1 MNILGM
7 DSDRELSH
15 QPTAP
20 PARRALI
27 TGASSGIGKATARAF
42 AQAGFDVAL
51 VARSEALLTDL
62 ATELTA
68 FGIVARAFV
77 IDLSKIETV
86 REKITQAIAAFGP
99 VDVLINNAGM
109 GYTGNLSEMPLADWQ
124 QVMALNVTS
133 VLQVVQ
139 AVLPQMRNQMR
150 DQMRDQTLRQ
160 SAKGQPAAPLQDPMS
175 ASTQRDFDQRS
186 GGLIVNIASI
196 AAQQPFPEWGAYGVS
211 KAALTALSGA
221 IAAEESVHGIRVTTL
236 SPGAVDTPIWESSTV
251 QSTFDRAAMLRAETV
266 AQTILHMAML
276 PPNAVI
282 SQLTLMPARGA
293 L

>member
-1 MNILGM
+1 MNGE
-7 DSDRELSH
+7 STKSANNGPVALSS
-15 QPTAP
+15 
-20 PARRALI
+20 RRALI

-51 VARSEALLTDL
+51 VARSEALLSEL
-62 ATELTA
+62 ATELTTL
-68 FGIVARAFV
+68 GIVARAFV

-86 REKITQAIAAFGP
+86 KEKVSQAIAAFGP
-99 VDVLINNAGM
+99 VDVLVNNAGM
-109 GYTGNLSEMPLADWQ
+109 GYTGTLIDMPLDDWQ

-139 AVLPQMRNQMR
+139 AVLPQMRN
-150 DQMRDQTLRQ
+150 
-160 SAKGQPAAPLQDPMS
+160 AN
-175 ASTQRDFDQRS
+175 QRDLSRQS

-196 AAQQPFPEWGAYGVS
+196 AAQQSFPEWGAYGVS

-221 IAAEESVHGIRVTTL
+221 IAAEESANGIRVATL

-251 QSTFDRAAMLRAETV
+251 HSSFDRAAMLRAETV

-276 PPNAVI
+276 PPDAVI
-282 SQLTLMPARGA
+282 SQLTLTPAQGA

>member
-1 MNILGM
+1 MNSLGM
-7 DSDRELSH
+7 NSESKSSKDGPVAFSS
-15 QPTAP
+15 
-20 PARRALI
+20 RRALI

-51 VARSEALLTDL
+51 VARSEAPLTEL

-68 FGIVARAFV
+68 LGIVARAFV

-86 REKITQAIAAFGP
+86 KEKVSQAITAFGP
-99 VDVLINNAGM
+99 VDVLVNNAGM
-109 GYTGNLSEMPLADWQ
+109 GYTGTLSEMPLADWQ
-124 QVMALNVTS
+124 QLMALNVTS

-139 AVLPQMRNQMR
+139 AVLPQMRNP
-150 DQMRDQTLRQ
+150 DQGN
-160 SAKGQPAAPLQDPMS
+160 AGP
-175 ASTQRDFDQRS
+175 RS

-196 AAQQPFPEWGAYGVS
+196 AAQQSFPEWGAYGVS

-221 IAAEESVHGIRVTTL
+221 IAAEESTYGIRVATL

-251 QSTFDRAAMLRAETV
+251 HSTFDRTAMLRAETV
-266 AQTILHMAML
+266 AQTILHMATL
-276 PPNAVI
+276 PPDAVI
-282 SQLTLMPARGA
+282 SQLTLTPAQGA